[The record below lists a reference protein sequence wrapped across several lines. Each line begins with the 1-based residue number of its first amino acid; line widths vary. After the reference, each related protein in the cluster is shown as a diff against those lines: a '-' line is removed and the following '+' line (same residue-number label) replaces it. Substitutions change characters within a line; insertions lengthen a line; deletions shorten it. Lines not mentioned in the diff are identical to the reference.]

1 VKKAEYS
8 TLDTQTLKRFLDL
21 AVKKLKGEW
30 LLVGGTL
37 LPAVGISHRS
47 TVDID
52 FVGLTKAETSQNLE
66 LMELAESMGLPVEA
80 VNQAASFFV
89 HKLGYNS
96 RELLP
101 LRQSK
106 NCRIYRPSCELYWK
120 LKLARLTES
129 DYQDCKQYYL
139 YCTKNG
145 DAVDGKKLKS
155 IISIELATRKTKST
169 SADRR
174 VLLERLADLIK
185 E

>member
-1 VKKAEYS
+1 VKKAEFS
-8 TLDTQTLKRFLDL
+8 VLDTQTLKRFLDL
-21 AVKKLKGEW
+21 AVKRLNGEW

-66 LMELAESMGLPVEA
+66 LMELAEAMGLPVEA
-80 VNQAASFFV
+80 VNPAASFFV

-101 LRQSK
+101 LRESK
-106 NCRIYRPSCELYWK
+106 SCRIYRPSCELYWK

-129 DYQDCKQYYL
+129 DYQDCKQYYW
-139 YCTKNG
+139 YCTNNG
-145 DAVDGKKLKS
+145 DAVDVKKLKS
-155 IISIELATRKTKST
+155 LISTELATRKAKST
-169 SADRR
+169 GADRR
-174 VLLERLADLIK
+174 VRLKGLRDLIK